1 MLKGFTW
8 KMDNYIM
15 ARGFRQENMLLTRE
29 IAERIFQLDPA
40 PPKME
45 NLNDYILAALE
56 KKDLQYFSFFLHQYE
71 PRLNRVIRWALAQ
84 DADIRYDPELLM
96 DMKMNCVL
104 MMLEKLESYDPSE
117 GAAFVTYIYH
127 NIFDAI
133 KECQM
138 RKECWS
144 FDKLSYYKKVRTAAW
159 MLNNLQNP
167 IEEYIK
173 RFGCTRKT
181 AEKIMRAARTIRNRK
196 EYLITDENGDVVN
209 EVGEDHFWNYAEV
222 LQKRV
227 HVSAVR
233 KAFYQLTT
241 EEQYYLEARNA
252 ICMTCGKVELLRKR
266 KTFDQI
272 GDTFEF
278 TTANGAEKAY
288 HRAVDKLARILA
300 EDNAIRIVTVRQKE
314 VNRRKKKITAAT
326 YEYQADRDGE
336 WGEIQFDF
344 EAGTTEIVRL
354 ADWDTTISNVCA
366 KKAIE
371 IILASDKTNLPKEI
385 TEAFG
390 RG

>member
-1 MLKGFTW
+1 
-8 KMDNYIM
+8 
-15 ARGFRQENMLLTRE
+15 
-29 IAERIFQLDPA
+29 
-40 PPKME
+40 ME

-56 KKDLQYFSFFLHQYE
+56 KKDLQHFSFFLHQYE
-71 PRLNRVIRWALAQ
+71 PRLNRVIRGALAQ

-96 DMKMNCVL
+96 DMKMNCVH
-104 MMLEKLESYDPSE
+104 MMLEKLETYDPSKE
-117 GAAFVTYIYH
+117 AEFTTYIYH
-127 NIFDAI
+127 DIYDAI
-133 KECQM
+133 RECQM
-138 RKECWS
+138 RKESWS
-144 FDKLSYYKKVRTAAW
+144 FKKLAYYKKVRTAAW

-167 IEEYIK
+167 VEEFIK
-173 RFGCTRKT
+173 KYNCKPKT
-181 AEKIMRAARTIRNRK
+181 AEKFLRAARTIRNRK

-252 ICMTCGKVELLRKR
+252 ICMTCGKVEPLRKR

-288 HRAVDKLARILA
+288 HRALDRLAQILA
-300 EDNAIRIVTVRQKE
+300 EANAIRIVTVRQKE
-314 VNRRKKKITAAT
+314 VTRKKRKIAAAI
-326 YEYQADRDGE
+326 YEYQADCDSE

-354 ADWDTTISNVCA
+354 ADWDTTISNVYA

-371 IILASDKTNLPKEI
+371 IVLASDKTKLPKEI

-390 RG
+390 RD

>member
-8 KMDNYIM
+8 NMDKYIM

-40 PPKME
+40 PPQME

-71 PRLNRVIRWALAQ
+71 PRLNRVIRGALAQ

-96 DMKMNCVL
+96 DMKMNCVH
-104 MMLEKLESYDPSE
+104 MMLEKLETYDPSE
-117 GAAFVTYIYH
+117 GAAFTTYIYH
-127 NIFDAI
+127 DIFDAI
-133 KECQM
+133 RECQLG
-138 RKECWS
+138 RECWS
-144 FDKLSYYKKVRTAAW
+144 FKELSYYKKVRTAAW

-209 EVGEDHFWNYAEV
+209 EVGENHFWNYAEV

-227 HVSAVR
+227 HASAVR
-233 KAFYQLTT
+233 KAFDLLTA
-241 EEQYYLEARNA
+241 EEQFYLEARNA
-252 ICMTCGKVELLRKR
+252 ICMTCGKVEPLRKR
-266 KTFDQI
+266 KTFDQL

-288 HRAVDKLARILA
+288 HRAVDRLARILA

-314 VNRRKKKITAAT
+314 VTRKKKKIAAAT
-326 YEYQADRDGE
+326 YEYQADCDGE

-354 ADWDTTISNVCA
+354 ADWDTTISNVYA

-371 IILASDKTNLPKEI
+371 IILASDKTQLPKEM

-390 RG
+390 RD